1 MELWEL
7 NYLEVVDITLDHL
20 DLVEEFCKKCND
32 LDWVNNATPE
42 AMHFEDTIQ
51 EGGGWCRWICSLD
64 IVKIMLARVE

>member
-1 MELWEL
+1 M

-51 EGGGWCRWICSLD
+51 EPDGDEDDFHIKCA
-64 IVKIMLARVE
+64 KRVRAAI